1 MKILSA
7 QQIKACDQYTML
19 NEPISSI
26 GLMNRAGTC
35 LFDFIQQSYS
45 FQKYTIVCGPGNNGG
60 DGLVIGQLLFKNNVE
75 VNIIVLKGTY
85 TEECLSQLNYAREL
99 NVPILE
105 IDALQQIEQLAFEN
119 DTCIVDALFGIGIA
133 RPIEGLAA
141 VLIQKLNTVS
151 CYKLAI
157 DMPSGLSPDCL
168 FESNQ
173 SNTIVANETL
183 TIQLPK
189 LAFMFPENDAFVGKF
204 HMIDIG
210 LSEAFIESVSDT
222 FEYIDENIIEKSI
235 LPRPA
240 SAHKGTFGHALLIA
254 GSPNKIGASIISAKA
269 TLRSGCGMLTV
280 LLPTEGS
287 VAMNCAL
294 PEAMLLTPQHSNKI
308 EFEKYGAIALGPGIG
323 TSLDAVKLVK
333 DVLNN
338 YTQPLVIDA
347 DALNIL
353 ALYPELME
361 TLNAH
366 CILTPH
372 PKEFDRLT
380 KEHSTT
386 MQRFIAQKEFA
397 TKYKVNIVLKGH
409 HTCIVTSE
417 GKVYFN
423 SNGNNGMS
431 TAGSGDALTGIL
443 LGLCAQNYPLDIAA
457 YLGVFVHGY
466 AGDLA
471 AFQHSKTALIASDI
485 VNSLGEFF
493 KRYEKA

>member
-7 QQIKACDQYTML
+7 QQIKACDQYTMIS
-19 NEPISSI
+19 EPISSI
-26 GLMNRAGTC
+26 DLMNRAATC
-35 LFDFIQQSYS
+35 LFEFIQQTYS
-45 FQKYTIVCGPGNNGG
+45 FQKYTIVCGSGNNGG
-60 DGLVIGQLLFKNNVE
+60 DGLVIAQLLFKNNVE
-75 VNIIVLKGTY
+75 VNLIVLKGTY
-85 TEECLSQLNYAREL
+85 TEECLSQLNNAREL
-99 NVPILE
+99 NIPIVE
-105 IDALQQIEQLAFEN
+105 IDALEQIDHLLLLDE
-119 DTCIVDALFGIGIA
+119 TCIIDALFGIGIS
-133 RPIEGLAA
+133 RPIEGLAS
-141 VLIQKLNTVS
+141 VLIQKLNACN

-157 DMPSGLSPDCL
+157 DLPSGLSPDCN

-173 SNTIVANETL
+173 SNTIIANETL

-210 LSEAFIESVSDT
+210 LSQSFIESQSDT
-222 FEYIDENIIEKSI
+222 FEYIDEKSIEKSI
-235 LPRPA
+235 LPRPS

-287 VAMNCAL
+287 VAMNSAL

-308 EFEKYGAIALGPGIG
+308 EFEKYGAIAVGPGLG
-323 TSLDAVKLVK
+323 TSIDAVKLVK

-353 ALYPELME
+353 ALNPELME

-372 PKEFDRLT
+372 PIEFDRLT

-443 LGLCAQNYPLDIAA
+443 LGLCAQKYPMDIAT